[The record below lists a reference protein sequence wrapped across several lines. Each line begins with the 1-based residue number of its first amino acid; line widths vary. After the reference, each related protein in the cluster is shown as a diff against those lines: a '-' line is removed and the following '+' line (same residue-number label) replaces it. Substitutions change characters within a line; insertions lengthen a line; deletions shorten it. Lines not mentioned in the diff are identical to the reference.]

1 MTNERIHFRIDAD
14 LKARFTELCDR
25 ERYTITEALIQYMAS
40 CIEADELIQSD
51 THTTTHNNTQP
62 DSDEVERRLTR
73 LEEKC
78 LAPSLGLN

>member
-40 CIEADELIQSD
+40 CIEADELIQSN
-51 THTTTHNNTQP
+51 THTTTQDNIKDN
-62 DSDEVERRLTR
+62 SEEMERRLTR

-78 LAPSLGLN
+78 LAPTMN